1 MCSWHWGPG
10 RGGGMRTDLAGDPT
24 GGSGVQ
30 TEEEAAVPVAIH
42 RAASPK
48 QAAHTWGLGL
58 QLSHSCHLLGHLLP
72 EEQQAN
78 RTVRLWE
85 QTASQRT
92 TATKHDDCAIVTD
105 EEG

>member
-1 MCSWHWGPG
+1 
-10 RGGGMRTDLAGDPT
+10 MRTDLAGDPT

-58 QLSHSCHLLGHLLP
+58 QPSDSCHLLGHLLP

-85 QTASQRT
+85 QTATVNGQLPQHMT
-92 TATKHDDCAIVTD
+92 IAQ
-105 EEG
+105 